1 MRQRREAVNAVSS
14 PTPVTAASA
23 TAGISSLNG
32 SSWRV
37 LVALILDTIQEAR
50 ARWLFWGLFG
60 LSTLLILFFLF
71 VLKIDLVQGAVSLM
85 DLGPIRTY
93 ANIEKFVRMA
103 YMFVAVFLYIWGT
116 FLAVFASSGLIPSV
130 LEPGRIGLLLSK
142 PISRPMLLIGRYIGN
157 LLVVSVNNTY
167 LIGAIWIIIGIKTD
181 IWNTTFLYAIP
192 LTILIFAVLLSV
204 VVFIG
209 VISESA
215 ALSVMVAAALMLI
228 SAVLAQRKIV
238 VQLLSSEWSRNLW
251 QGLYWVL
258 PKVYD
263 LAKAMHDM
271 ILKETAPSLV
281 APLWTSALFG
291 IVIFLAALV
300 IFQRKDY

>member
-1 MRQRREAVNAVSS
+1 MSAVNA
-14 PTPVTAASA
+14 PTRVKTASA
-23 TAGISSLNG
+23 AAGTSPLSG

-37 LVALILDTIQEAR
+37 LLALILDTIQEAR

-60 LSTLLILFFLF
+60 LSTFLILFFLF
-71 VLKIDLVQGAVSLM
+71 ALKIDLVQGAVSLM
-85 DLGPIRTY
+85 DLGPMRRNM
-93 ANIEKFVRMA
+93 NIEKFVRTA

-142 PISRPMLLIGRYIGN
+142 PVSRPMLLIGRYVGN

-181 IWNTTFLYAIP
+181 IWYTTFLYAIP

-263 LAKAMHDM
+263 LARALHDL
-271 ILKETAPSLV
+271 ILKETAPSWA

-291 IVIFLAALV
+291 IVILSAAIL

>member
-1 MRQRREAVNAVSS
+1 MSTVITPTALTPSS
-14 PTPVTAASA
+14 TALAASP
-23 TAGISSLNG
+23 LNG
-32 SSWRV
+32 SSWQV
-37 LVALILDTIQEAR
+37 LMAVIHDTIQEAK

-60 LSTLLILFFLF
+60 LSTFLILFFLF

-85 DLGPIRTY
+85 DLGPMRRTM
-93 ANIEKFVRMA
+93 NIEKFVRTA

-142 PISRPMLLIGRYIGN
+142 PVSRPMLLMGRYVGN
-157 LLVVSVNNTY
+157 LLVVSVNNIY
-167 LIGAIWIIIGIKTD
+167 LIGAIWIIIGIKTN
-181 IWNTTFLYAIP
+181 IWYTTFLYAIP

-204 VVFIG
+204 VVFVG

-215 ALSVMVAAALMLI
+215 ALSVMIAAALMLI
-228 SAVLAQRKIV
+228 SAVLAQRQIV

-271 ILKETAPSLV
+271 ILKETA
-281 APLWTSALFG
+281 ADWIDPLWTSALFG
-291 IVIFLAALV
+291 IVVLSAAIY

>member
-1 MRQRREAVNAVSS
+1 MSTLLAPNPVSDGAGAANTS
-14 PTPVTAASA
+14 P
-23 TAGISSLNG
+23 LNC
-32 SSWRV
+32 SSWQV
-37 LVALILDTIQEAR
+37 LLTLIHDTIQEAK
-50 ARWLFWGLFG
+50 ARWLFWGLYG

-71 VLKIDLVQGAVSLM
+71 VLKIDVVQGAVSLM
-85 DLGPIRTY
+85 DIGPVRTV
-93 ANIEKFVRMA
+93 ANIEKFVRTA

-142 PISRPMLLIGRYIGN
+142 PVSRPMLLMGRYVGN
-157 LLVVSVNNTY
+157 LLVVTVNNIY
-167 LIGAIWIIIGIKTD
+167 LIGAIWVIIGIKTN
-181 IWNTTFLYAIP
+181 IWYTTFLYAIP

-228 SAVLAQRKIV
+228 SAVLAQRRIV
-238 VQLLSSEWSRNLW
+238 IQLLDSEWSRDLW

-263 LAKAMHDM
+263 LAKAMHDV
-271 ILKETAPSLV
+271 ILKESPV
-281 APLWTSALFG
+281 NWVNPLWTSALFG
-291 IVIFLAALV
+291 IVILSAAIY

>member
-1 MRQRREAVNAVSS
+1 MSTVDTR
-14 PTPVTAASA
+14 TPVTAASA
-23 TAGISSLNG
+23 AAGTSPLNG

-37 LVALILDTIQEAR
+37 LLALILDTIQEAK
-50 ARWLFWGLFG
+50 ARLLFWGLFG

-71 VLKIDLVQGAVSLM
+71 VLKIDVVQGAVSLM
-85 DLGPIRTY
+85 DLSPVRTF
-93 ANIEKFVRMA
+93 ANIEKFVRTA
-103 YMFVAVFLYIWGT
+103 YWVVAVFLYIWGT

-142 PISRPMLLIGRYIGN
+142 PVSRPMLLIGRYIGN

-181 IWNTTFLYAIP
+181 IWNATFLYAIP

-215 ALSVMVAAALMLI
+215 ALSVMVVAALMLI
-228 SAVLAQRKIV
+228 SAVLAQRRIV

-263 LAKAMHDM
+263 LARAMHDL
-271 ILKETAPSLV
+271 ILKENAPYLI

-291 IVIFLAALV
+291 IVVFTAAIL